1 MLTEG
6 KGPMDQLTAHLD
18 RGWDLLARGD
28 LAGALVSAQKGL
40 EIDGESPEAHNLVGY
55 ILAAEGNADEAL
67 DHYRQAIDL
76 DETFVE
82 AMLNAAEV
90 LMHPVGDFDG
100 ALGMIEDALDLMEDD
115 EEVADAMLLKVDVL
129 LHQGDREAAARVV
142 RTLPDGPFESPNLEF
157 LVGRAKFEVGD
168 AEGAL
173 PHIDAALAKHPDS
186 SDACYYRALVLEQK
200 GDARGAVVSFLQA
213 RELDLRMGPS
223 PWSIPVDQFEKK
235 VQVAIAALP
244 RDLSDVLE
252 GALVVVVDVP
262 GAEVVADGVDPRLG
276 VLLDA
281 FSEDPPRA
289 GRVFI
294 YQQNI
299 ERIASGMLGVEQ
311 EITAALER
319 EIRAVFAKLGES
331 AA

>member
-1 MLTEG
+1 
-6 KGPMDQLTAHLD
+6 MDQLTAHLD

-67 DHYRQAIDL
+67 EHYLQAIDL

-90 LMHPVGDFDG
+90 LMHPVGDFAG
-100 ALGMIEDALDLMEDD
+100 ALDMIEDALDLMEDD

-168 AEGAL
+168 PEGAL
-173 PHIDAALAKHPDS
+173 AHIDAALAKHPES
-186 SDACYYRALVLEQK
+186 SDAHYYRALVLEQK
-200 GDARGAVVSFLQA
+200 GDARGAVVAFLQA
-213 RELDLRMGPS
+213 RELDLRMGLA

-235 VQVAIAALP
+235 VQAAIGALP
-244 RDLSDVLE
+244 PGLSAALE

-289 GRVFI
+289 GRVFV

-299 ERIASGMLGVEQ
+299 ERIASGMTGVE
-311 EITAALER
+311 EAITAALER
-319 EIRAVFAKLGES
+319 EILAVFPKLGSE
-331 AA
+331 

>member
-1 MLTEG
+1 
-6 KGPMDQLTAHLD
+6 MDQLTAHLD
-18 RGWDLLARGD
+18 RGWDLLTRGD

-40 EIDGESPEAHNLVGY
+40 EIDGDSPEAHNLVGY

-67 DHYRQAIDL
+67 EHYRQAIDL

-115 EEVADAMLLKVDVL
+115 EEVADAMLLKIDVL

-142 RTLPDGPFESPNLEF
+142 RALPDGPFENPNLEF

-168 AEGAL
+168 ADSAL
-173 PHIDAALAKHPDS
+173 AHIEAALAKFPES
-186 SDACYYRALVLEQK
+186 ADAHYYRALVLEQK
-200 GDARGAVVSFLQA
+200 GDVRAAVVAFLQS
-213 RELDLRMGPS
+213 RELDLQMGPA
-223 PWSIPVDQFEKK
+223 PWSIPLDQFEKK
-235 VQVAIAALP
+235 VQAAIAALP
-244 RDLSDVLE
+244 RELSDVLE

-276 VLLDA
+276 ALLDA
-281 FSEDPPRA
+281 LSEDPARA
-289 GRVFI
+289 GRVFV

-299 ERIASGMLGVEQ
+299 ERMASGMLGVEE

-319 EIRAVFAKLGES
+319 EIRAVFSKLPDRS
-331 AA
+331 